1 MNGKQIDWP
10 AFWTCVSLI
19 GVICVP
25 LAALPGRGAEV
36 LQTTYD
42 FIATQ
47 FGIFYQLACVACI
60 GILVWLALG
69 RFGNVKLSSH
79 GEGPEFSTLT
89 WVAMLFCAGIGAGL
103 MYWCAIEWTYYY
115 ATPPLGAEPRSTEAA
130 EWAAT
135 YGMFHWGISA
145 WALYCLPSLA
155 IAYPYYRHKLP
166 WLRFSNALQRWLRG
180 REFGPAAR
188 FVDFWLMIAIIAG
201 AGSSLAFCTPMIA
214 ACIGKLFGLSYGFHL
229 ELAVIG
235 LSVGV
240 FGTSVWLGLKRGLKN
255 LSDLTLAISIVFL
268 VFVLLVGPTDFL
280 LRSSLNS
287 VGLMLQ
293 DFVRMTFWTD
303 PYERSGFVESWT
315 IFYWAWWI
323 SYAPFVGLFVTR
335 ISRGRSIREVVVGML
350 VFGTLGCALFY
361 MVLGNYSMHLEFT
374 RQIDVSRI
382 VQEQGGHHA
391 IVAVLGELP
400 LAWVATAVFALVSLA
415 FAATTYDAAAQAL
428 ASSLTL
434 RLHEGEEPQRWL
446 RVFWALAIGI
456 LPATLMYV
464 GGIRVVQTGIL
475 VASLPILVICVL
487 MTVALLKDLRED
499 HPA

>member
-1 MNGKQIDWP
+1 MNQKQIDWP
-10 AFWTCVSLI
+10 AFWTCVALI
-19 GVICVP
+19 VVICVP

-36 LQTTYD
+36 LQATYD
-42 FIATQ
+42 FIAKQ

-60 GILVWLALG
+60 GLLAWLAMG
-69 RFGNVKLSSH
+69 RFGHVKLASH

-89 WVAMLFCAGIGAGL
+89 WIAMLFCAGIGAGL

-115 ATPPLGAEPRSTEAA
+115 AAPPLGAEPRSTEAA
-130 EWAAT
+130 EWAST
-135 YGMFHWGISA
+135 YGMFHWGITA

-214 ACIGKLFGLSYGFHL
+214 ACIGRLFGLDYGFHL

-235 LSVGV
+235 LSVGI
-240 FGTSVWLGLKRGLKN
+240 FGTSVWLGLKRGMKN
-255 LSDLTLAISIVFL
+255 LSDLTLVLSLVFL
-268 VFVLLVGPTDFL
+268 VFVLLAGPTDFL

-361 MVLGNYSMHLEFT
+361 MVFGNYSMHLELSG
-374 RQIDVSRI
+374 RLGVSEI
-382 VQEQGGHHA
+382 VTAQGGHHA

-400 LAWVATAVFALVSLA
+400 LAWIATAVFTLVSLA

-428 ASSLTL
+428 AASLTL
-434 RLHEGEEPQRWL
+434 RLREGEDPQRWL